1 MRLSV
6 RSGSL
11 AALLVTMLLAVP
23 TPSAR
28 AADDA
33 HLRAIGSLG
42 ASHIYTTYGYIGVLA
57 DAYVKDVY
65 TAEKVQELMG
75 EVVGI
80 INANLKNLE
89 TVKQAG
95 LSDADKQSVDEMI
108 GIYKL
113 LQNQAQTLSEFTKSK
128 DREKAQ
134 AFEKTRQE
142 VWPKIA
148 KLLGIEE

>member
-6 RSGSL
+6 RSGCL
-11 AALLVTMLLAVP
+11 VALLLTVWLVAPAQAV
-23 TPSAR
+23 R

-33 HLRAIGSLG
+33 HLRSIGSLG

-57 DAYVKDVY
+57 DAYVRDVY

-75 EVVGI
+75 EVTGI

-89 TVKQAG
+89 AVKKAG
-95 LSDADKQSVDEMI
+95 LSEADAVSVDEMI

-113 LQNQAQTLSEFTKSK
+113 LQVQATTLSEFSKTK
-128 DREKAQ
+128 DRDKAQ